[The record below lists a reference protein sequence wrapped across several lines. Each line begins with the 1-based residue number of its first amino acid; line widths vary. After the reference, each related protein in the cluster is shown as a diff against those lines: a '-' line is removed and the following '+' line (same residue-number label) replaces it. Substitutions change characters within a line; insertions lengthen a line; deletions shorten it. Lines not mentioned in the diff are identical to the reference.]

1 MLNILVDNHPAADF
15 QYIAAIYFYIHT
27 QIINMNEFDHII
39 TIKYCQLARHYKKTV
54 CIHWYIFYMDMY

>member
-39 TIKYCQLARHYKKTV
+39 TIKYCQLAKPSQQSRPM
-54 CIHWYIFYMDMY
+54 F